1 MPSDS
6 PLWLVIAV
14 LVITNLVSLWQ
25 VLVANRARKDAVE
38 TAEQARL
45 TVEASARRTEFGLRV
60 RWAAEQALSVDQG
73 KQRLGAAILFQLE
86 RDEASDTAD
95 RAFARTAYRAA
106 VAPRLATWDAL
117 IQAGEPVAFGP
128 IGESEE
134 DQA

>member
-25 VLVANRARKDAVE
+25 VVVANRARKDAVE

-45 TVEASARRTEFGLRV
+45 ALEASAKRTEFGLRV
-60 RWAAEQALSVDQG
+60 RWAAEQALSVDPG
-73 KQRLGAAILFQLE
+73 KQRLGAAVLLHLE
-86 RDEASDTAD
+86 RDEDIGPAD
-95 RAFARTAYRAA
+95 RAFARTAYRAG
-106 VAPRLATWDAL
+106 VAPRLATWDTL

-134 DQA
+134 DEA

>member
-25 VLVANRARKDAVE
+25 VAVANRARKDAVE
-38 TAEQARL
+38 SAEQSRL

-60 RWAAEQALSVDQG
+60 RWAAEQALSVDPG
-73 KQRLGAAILFQLE
+73 KQRLGAAVLLQLE
-86 RDEASDTAD
+86 RDEDADATD

-106 VAPRLATWDAL
+106 VAPRLATWDTW
-117 IQAGEPVAFGP
+117 IQAGESVAFGP

-134 DQA
+134 DEA